1 MASKP
6 HKKVDFVV
14 SHHPESLRLWQNRI
28 VACIFIL
35 WVALPGEAQAQD
47 FNVANL
53 VRNLLK
59 IGYPLERE
67 DVIALD
73 KIGMQ
78 FGSKNRIT
86 VLEKVLRDR
95 DFIHGRDGDFF
106 IKTDIVIDA
115 LRLLDEHDLPVVYK
129 LIDELNQQ
137 DGWEMR
143 ERALLAFMAAKRDI
157 RYPSNVTFLLKVLPQ
172 YGNDLERVY
181 SGDTSHAIIDVMNCI
196 SYLADLFVYKGDKDI
211 LNSLILYYARAYGY
225 PAEYLSHMFIDMFLL
240 RPKVFVSTLAGKD
253 SKTVNTVITSL
264 IFGIRNSQVR
274 AEVKAVLQK
283 DLFAADDPNQ
293 RTLDLIKTKFNTQI
307 DLVVNKTRP
316 EVPDSSADT
325 GE

>member
-1 MASKP
+1 M
-6 HKKVDFVV
+6 
-14 SHHPESLRLWQNRI
+14 WQNRI
-28 VACIFIL
+28 VVCIFIL
-35 WVALPGEAQAQD
+35 CVGLVGETQAQD
-47 FNVANL
+47 YNVTNL

-86 VLEKVLRDR
+86 VLEEILRDR
-95 DFIHGRDGDFF
+95 DSIHSRSEDFF
-106 IKTDIVIDA
+106 IKTEIIIDA

-157 RYPSNVTFLLKVLPQ
+157 RYPSNAAFLLEVLPQ
-172 YGNDLERVY
+172 YSNDLERIY
-181 SGDTSHAIIDVMNCI
+181 SGETSHAIIDVMNCL

-211 LNSLILYYARAYGY
+211 LNALILYSARAYGY

-240 RPKVFVSTLAGKD
+240 RPKVFISTLAVKD
-253 SKTVNTVITSL
+253 DQTLNKVIKSL
-264 IFGIRNSQVR
+264 IFGIRNNQVR
-274 AEVKAVLQK
+274 EEVKAVLQK
-283 DLFAADDPNQ
+283 DLFAADEPS
-293 RTLDLIKTKFNTQI
+293 RFTLDLIITKFNTQI
-307 DLVVNKTRP
+307 DLAVNKSLP
-316 EVPDSSADT
+316 EVPDLPADT
-325 GE
+325 SE

>member
-1 MASKP
+1 M
-6 HKKVDFVV
+6 
-14 SHHPESLRLWQNRI
+14 WQNRI

-35 WVALPGEAQAQD
+35 CFGLPGEAQAQD
-47 FNVANL
+47 YNVTNL

-86 VLEKVLRDR
+86 VLEKILKDR
-95 DFIHGRDGDFF
+95 DFIHSRNDDFF
-106 IKTDIVIDA
+106 IKTEIIIDA

-129 LIDELNQQ
+129 LVDELNQQ
-137 DGWEMR
+137 EGWEMR

-157 RYPSNVTFLLKVLPQ
+157 RYQSNAAFLLEVLPQ
-172 YGNDLERVY
+172 YGSDLEKIY
-181 SGDTSHAIIDVMNCI
+181 SGDNSHAIIDVMNCL

-211 LNSLILYYARAYGY
+211 LNSLILYSARAYGY

-240 RPKVFVSTLAGKD
+240 RPKVFVSTLAAKD
-253 SKTVNTVITSL
+253 SNTVNTVIKSL
-264 IFGIRNSQVR
+264 IFGIRNNQVR

-293 RTLDLIKTKFNTQI
+293 RTLNLIITKFNTQI
-307 DLVVNKTRP
+307 DLAVNQTLP
-316 EVPDSSADT
+316 EVPDSPADT
-325 GE
+325 DE

>member
-1 MASKP
+1 M
-6 HKKVDFVV
+6 
-14 SHHPESLRLWQNRI
+14 WQNRI

-35 WVALPGEAQAQD
+35 CVGLLGEAQAQD
-47 FNVANL
+47 YNVTNL

-86 VLEKVLRDR
+86 VLEEILRDR
-95 DFIHGRDGDFF
+95 DSIHSRSDDFF
-106 IKTDIVIDA
+106 IKTEIIIDA

-143 ERALLAFMAAKRDI
+143 ERALLSFMAAKRDI
-157 RYPSNVTFLLKVLPQ
+157 RYQSNAAFLLEVLPQ
-172 YGNDLERVY
+172 YGSDLEKIY
-181 SGDTSHAIIDVMNCI
+181 SGDTSHAIIDVMNCL

-211 LNSLILYYARAYGY
+211 LNSLILYSSRAYGY
-225 PAEYLSHMFIDMFLL
+225 PAEYLSHMFIEMFLL
-240 RPKVFVSTLAGKD
+240 RPKVFISNLAVKD
-253 SKTVNTVITSL
+253 SNTVNTVIKSL
-264 IFGIRNSQVR
+264 IFGIRNNQVR

-293 RTLDLIKTKFNTQI
+293 RTLDLIITKFNTQI
-307 DLVVNKTRP
+307 DLAVNKTLP
-316 EVPDSSADT
+316 EAPDSSADT

>member
-1 MASKP
+1 
-6 HKKVDFVV
+6 
-14 SHHPESLRLWQNRI
+14 LL
-28 VACIFIL
+28 
-35 WVALPGEAQAQD
+35 GEAQAQD
-47 FNVANL
+47 YNVTNL

-86 VLEKVLRDR
+86 VLEKILRDR
-95 DFIHGRDGDFF
+95 DSIHSRKDDFF
-106 IKTDIVIDA
+106 IKTDIIIDA

-157 RYPSNVTFLLKVLPQ
+157 RYPANAAFLLEVLPQ
-172 YGNDLERVY
+172 YGSDIARIY
-181 SGDTSHAIIDVMNCI
+181 SGDTSHAIIDVMNCL
-196 SYLADLFVYKGDKDI
+196 SYLTDLFVYKGDKAI
-211 LNSLILYYARAYGY
+211 LNSLILYSARAYGY
-225 PAEYLSHMFIDMFLL
+225 PAEYLSHMFIEMFLL
-240 RPKVFVSTLAGKD
+240 RPEVFISTLAVKD
-253 SKTVNTVITSL
+253 SHTVNTVIKSL
-264 IFGIRNSQVR
+264 IFGIRNNQVR

-293 RTLDLIKTKFNTQI
+293 RTLDLIITKFNSQI
-307 DLVVNKTRP
+307 DLAVNKTLP

>member
-1 MASKP
+1 M
-6 HKKVDFVV
+6 
-14 SHHPESLRLWQNRI
+14 WQNRI
-28 VACIFIL
+28 VACILIL
-35 WVALPGEAQAQD
+35 CAGLLGEAQAQD
-47 FNVANL
+47 YKVTNL
-53 VRNLLK
+53 VKNLLK

-86 VLEKVLRDR
+86 VLEEILRDR
-95 DFIHGRDGDFF
+95 DSIHSRKDDFF
-106 IKTDIVIDA
+106 IKTDIIIDA

-157 RYPSNVTFLLKVLPQ
+157 RYPSNAAFLLEVLPQ
-172 YGNDLERVY
+172 YGSDLARIY
-181 SGDTSHAIIDVMNCI
+181 SGETSLAIIDVMNCL
-196 SYLADLFVYKGDKDI
+196 SYLTDLFVYKGDNAI
-211 LNSLILYYARAYGY
+211 LNSLILYSARAYGY
-225 PAEYLSHMFIDMFLL
+225 PAEYLSHMFIEMFLL
-240 RPKVFVSTLAGKD
+240 RPEVFISTLAVKD
-253 SKTVNTVITSL
+253 SNTVNTVIKSL
-264 IFGIRNSQVR
+264 IFGVRNNHVR

-293 RTLDLIKTKFNTQI
+293 RTLDLIITKFNTQI
-307 DLVVNKTRP
+307 DLAVNKTLP